1 MRTFEDIKNIIEAGL
16 GRVPCDLKLANVKL
30 VNVFSAQV
38 YETDIY
44 IKDKRV
50 VSIDPEAG
58 LKAATVMD
66 CRGRYAI
73 PGLIDAH
80 MHFESTMLSP
90 EALASVVVPQGT
102 TTLCAD

>member
-80 MHFESTMLSP
+80 MHLNP
-90 EALASVVVPQGT
+90 PCCHLRRWPRWWCHRVPPP
-102 TTLCAD
+102 CVRI